1 MYMVSLKQAAGIGM
15 EEMNSLDTITAE
27 LLKFIQ
33 LKNQRL
39 YMHSLQVA
47 NYSVSIAAKLAL
59 PKSEI
64 EQIKHA
70 ALLHDVG
77 LLFVSN
83 TLLAKI
89 PYLNRRENA
98 QYKRHAAAGGNMLEN
113 IPCCQDIVPYIR
125 YHHERWDG
133 SGFPKHLRGANIPFG
148 ARIIAVADYYDRII
162 NPSTELWAKTKQ
174 QAVREMFS
182 ASGIL
187 FDPEVVKAF
196 IETLGQL

>member
-1 MYMVSLKQAAGIGM
+1 MVSLNQAAGIGM
-15 EEMNSLDTITAE
+15 EEMGSLDTITAE

-39 YMHSLQVA
+39 YMHSVQVA

-64 EQIKHA
+64 EQIKYA
-70 ALLHDVG
+70 ALLHDIG

-83 TLLAKI
+83 TLLGKM
-89 PYLNRRENA
+89 PYLNRPEKA

-113 IPCCQDIVPYIR
+113 IPCCQDIIPYIR

-148 ARIIAVADYYDRII
+148 ARIIAVADYYDTII
-162 NPSTELWAKTKQ
+162 NPSTEFWAKTKQ
-174 QAVREMFS
+174 QAIRELFS
-182 ASGIL
+182 ASGLL
-187 FDPEVVKAF
+187 FDPEIVKAF
-196 IETLGQL
+196 IEVLG

>member
-133 SGFPKHLRGANIPFG
+133 SGFPKHLRGANLPFG

-174 QAVREMFS
+174 QAVRELFS

>member
-27 LLKFIQ
+27 LLKFLQ

-47 NYSVSIAAKLAL
+47 NYSVSIAVKLGL
-59 PKSEI
+59 PRSEI

-70 ALLHDVG
+70 ALLHDIG

-83 TLLAKI
+83 TLLAKM
-89 PYLNRRENA
+89 PYLNRSEKA
-98 QYKRHAAAGGNMLEN
+98 QYRRHAAAGGNMLEN

-133 SGFPKHLRGANIPFG
+133 TGFPKDLRGANIPFG
-148 ARIIAVADYYDRII
+148 ARIIAVADYYDTII
-162 NPSTELWAKTKQ
+162 NPSTEFWAKTKQ
-174 QAVREMFS
+174 QAIRELFS
-182 ASGIL
+182 ASGLL

-196 IETLGQL
+196 IETLGH

>member
-27 LLKFIQ
+27 LLKFLQ

-47 NYSVSIAAKLAL
+47 NYSVSVAVKLDL
-59 PKSEI
+59 PHSEI

-70 ALLHDVG
+70 ALLHDIG

-83 TLLAKI
+83 TLLAKM
-89 PYLNRRENA
+89 PYLNRSEKALYR
-98 QYKRHAAAGGNMLEN
+98 RHAAAGGNMLEN

-133 SGFPKHLRGANIPFG
+133 TGFPKHLRGANIPFG
-148 ARIIAVADYYDRII
+148 ARIIAVADYYDTII
-162 NPSTELWAKTKQ
+162 NPSTEFWAKTKQ
-174 QAVREMFS
+174 QAVRELFS
-182 ASGIL
+182 ASGLL

-196 IETLGQL
+196 IETLGH

>member
-1 MYMVSLKQAAGIGM
+1 MFMMSLNQSAGIRS
-15 EEMNSLDTITAE
+15 EERESLDAITAD
-27 LLKFIQ
+27 LLQFIQ
-33 LKNQRL
+33 LKSHRL

-47 NYSVSIAAKLAL
+47 NYSVSVAAKLAL

-89 PYLNRRENA
+89 PYLNRSEKA
-98 QYKRHAAAGGNMLEN
+98 MYKRHAAAGGNMIEN
-113 IPCCQDIVPYIR
+113 IPCCQDIIPYIV

-133 SGFPKHLRGANIPFG
+133 SGFPKHLRGANIPLG
-148 ARIIAVADYYDRII
+148 ARIIAVADYYDTII
-162 NPSTELWAKTKQ
+162 NPSTEFWAKTKT
-174 QAVREMFS
+174 QAVRELFS
-182 ASGIL
+182 ASGLL
-187 FDPEVVKAF
+187 FDPEIVKAF
-196 IETLGQL
+196 IETLG

>member
-27 LLKFIQ
+27 LLKFLQ

-47 NYSVSIAAKLAL
+47 NYSVSVAVKLGL
-59 PKSEI
+59 PHSEI

-70 ALLHDVG
+70 ALLHDIG

-83 TLLAKI
+83 TLLAKM
-89 PYLNRRENA
+89 PYLNRSEKALYR
-98 QYKRHAAAGGNMLEN
+98 RHAAAGGNMLEN

-133 SGFPKHLRGANIPFG
+133 TGFPKHLRGANIPFG
-148 ARIIAVADYYDRII
+148 ARIIAVADYYDTII
-162 NPSTELWAKTKQ
+162 NPSTEFWAKTKQ
-174 QAVREMFS
+174 QAVRELFS
-182 ASGIL
+182 ASGLL
-187 FDPEVVKAF
+187 FDPEVIKAF
-196 IETLGQL
+196 IETLGH

>member
-1 MYMVSLKQAAGIGM
+1 MYMVSLNQAAGIGM
-15 EEMNSLDTITAE
+15 EEMGSLDTITAE

-39 YMHSLQVA
+39 YMHSVQVA

-64 EQIKHA
+64 EQIKYA
-70 ALLHDVG
+70 ALLHDIG

-83 TLLAKI
+83 TLLGKM
-89 PYLNRRENA
+89 PYLNRPEKA

-113 IPCCQDIVPYIR
+113 IPCCQDIIPYIR

-148 ARIIAVADYYDRII
+148 ARIIAVADYYDTII
-162 NPSTELWAKTKQ
+162 NPSTEFWAKTKQ
-174 QAVREMFS
+174 QAIRELFS
-182 ASGIL
+182 ASGLL
-187 FDPEVVKAF
+187 FDPEIVKAF
-196 IETLGQL
+196 IEVLG

>member
-39 YMHSLQVA
+39 CMHSLQVA

>member
-64 EQIKHA
+64 EQIKPA

>member
-1 MYMVSLKQAAGIGM
+1 MFMMSLNQSAGIGS
-15 EEMNSLDTITAE
+15 EERESLDAITAD
-27 LLKFIQ
+27 LLQFIQ
-33 LKNQRL
+33 LKSHRL

-47 NYSVSIAAKLAL
+47 NYSVSVAAKLAL

-89 PYLNRRENA
+89 PYLNRSEKA
-98 QYKRHAAAGGNMLEN
+98 MYKRHAAAGGNMIEN
-113 IPCCQDIVPYIR
+113 IPCCQDIIPYIV

-133 SGFPKHLRGANIPFG
+133 SGFPKHLRGANIPLG
-148 ARIIAVADYYDRII
+148 ARIIAVADYYDTII
-162 NPSTELWAKTKQ
+162 NPSTEFWAKTNT
-174 QAVREMFS
+174 QAVRELFS
-182 ASGIL
+182 ASGLL
-187 FDPEVVKAF
+187 FDPEIVKAF
-196 IETLGQL
+196 IETLG

>member
-70 ALLHDVG
+70 ALLHDIG

>member
-15 EEMNSLDTITAE
+15 EEMKSLDTITAE

-98 QYKRHAAAGGNMLEN
+98 QYKRHAAASGNMLEN

>member
-27 LLKFIQ
+27 LLKFLQ

-47 NYSVSIAAKLAL
+47 NYSVSVAVKLGL
-59 PKSEI
+59 PHSEI

-70 ALLHDVG
+70 ALLHDIG

-83 TLLAKI
+83 TLLAKM
-89 PYLNRRENA
+89 PYLNRSEKALYR
-98 QYKRHAAAGGNMLEN
+98 RHAAAGGNMLEN

-133 SGFPKHLRGANIPFG
+133 TGFPKHLRGANIPFG
-148 ARIIAVADYYDRII
+148 ARIIAVADHYDTII
-162 NPSTELWAKTKQ
+162 NPSTEFWAKTKQ
-174 QAVREMFS
+174 QAVRELFS
-182 ASGIL
+182 ASGLL

-196 IETLGQL
+196 IETLGH

>member
-15 EEMNSLDTITAE
+15 EEMTSLDTITAE

-33 LKNQRL
+33 LKNHRL

-47 NYSVSIAAKLAL
+47 NYSVSIAVKLAL
-59 PKSEI
+59 PKSET

-83 TLLAKI
+83 TLLAKM

-133 SGFPKHLRGANIPFG
+133 SGFPKHMRGANIPFG
-148 ARIIAVADYYDRII
+148 ARVIAVADYYDRII

-187 FDPEVVKAF
+187 FDPEIVKAF
-196 IETLGQL
+196 IETLGPL

>member
-1 MYMVSLKQAAGIGM
+1 MYMVSLKQAAGIGI

-174 QAVREMFS
+174 QAVRELFS